1 MLGGVKLWELK
12 EINSLKMATNFK
24 ENASRRL
31 VRLQDAFNI
40 GINMAAAVCVDV
52 SLKQLTFSDIL
63 NLALFNWTDRVSSHH
78 DNLLTEKVSDQCRR
92 SAPRAR
98 GSEPSHKA
106 LV

>member
-1 MLGGVKLWELK
+1 
-12 EINSLKMATNFK
+12 MATNFK

-63 NLALFNWTDRVSSHH
+63 NLALFN
-78 DNLLTEKVSDQCRR
+78 
-92 SAPRAR
+92 
-98 GSEPSHKA
+98 
-106 LV
+106 